1 MYLFFT
7 VCGFLFVAISSI
19 IINYIYDIFPINKV
33 TVFLKP
39 LDRASINKF
48 NITLIPI
55 LLWSYIELPMLITNK
70 YFVVSVLA
78 NSFISCVVM
87 YIIKNSSY
95 LINRKT
101 ENVTEGIAIVIA
113 TVFGQLIGYLF
124 LLMGADVIS
133 SALIQGLLLLA
144 YSIGF
149 VYLRLKSRI

>member
-144 YSIGF
+144 YSVGF

>member
-55 LLWSYIELPMLITNK
+55 LLRSYIELPMLITNK

>member
-133 SALIQGLLLLA
+133 SAI
-144 YSIGF
+144 
-149 VYLRLKSRI
+149 

>member
-39 LDRASINKF
+39 LDRSSINQF

-70 YFVVSVLA
+70 YFFVSILA

-95 LINRKT
+95 LINKKT

-113 TVFGQLIGYLF
+113 TVFGQLISYLF
-124 LLMGADVIS
+124 LLMGANEVS
-133 SALIQGLLLLA
+133 SAFIQGLLVLL
-144 YSIGF
+144 YSVGF
-149 VYLRLKSRI
+149 VYARLNSRI